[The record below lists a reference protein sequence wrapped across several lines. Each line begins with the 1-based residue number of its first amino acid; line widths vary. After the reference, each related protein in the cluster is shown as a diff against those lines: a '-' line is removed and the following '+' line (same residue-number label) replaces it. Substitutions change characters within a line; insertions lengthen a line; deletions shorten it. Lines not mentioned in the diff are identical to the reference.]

1 MSTSLSY
8 SNSETSTDDTATSLV
23 EYVVLLTM
31 LVSGVF
37 LGGEIF
43 DQTTNMITTTEV
55 SSTSVAANASQ
66 LINLDG
72 ELGAER
78 TVNQWLPLAQMSVA
92 TLFVLVATMFVARN
106 VMRRWGGNKEN
117 EMQSMISSPNDSEK
131 ENVLYNKRQ
140 ELFRSLAGENF
151 VDALQ
156 NFKVDRLMTTHV
168 TSVGPRTPAS
178 QVRRL
183 MTSKHIHHV
192 IVCALDNTVLGVI
205 SDRDMLAKHGET
217 AQDIMTSNPVCITP
231 DAAVLPTVTIMLERR
246 ISCLPILH
254 GEKLVGMITITDLML
269 ALQCLL
275 QVLHIKLTPS
285 QAAEPAH
292 A

>member
-1 MSTSLSY
+1 
-8 SNSETSTDDTATSLV
+8 
-23 EYVVLLTM
+23 
-31 LVSGVF
+31 
-37 LGGEIF
+37 
-43 DQTTNMITTTEV
+43 
-55 SSTSVAANASQ
+55 
-66 LINLDG
+66 
-72 ELGAER
+72 
-78 TVNQWLPLAQMSVA
+78 
-92 TLFVLVATMFVARN
+92 
-106 VMRRWGGNKEN
+106 
-117 EMQSMISSPNDSEK
+117 
-131 ENVLYNKRQ
+131 
-140 ELFRSLAGENF
+140 
-151 VDALQ
+151 
-156 NFKVDRLMTTHV
+156 
-168 TSVGPRTPAS
+168 
-178 QVRRL
+178 